1 MPAMG
6 VALSV
11 FLFSLAGIPPMIG
24 FFGKYYVFAAAVQA
38 GLIPL
43 VIVGVLA
50 SAASVYYYLRV
61 MVYLYFKEAHK
72 EYTLFT
78 PGALFKITIVLLA
91 ILTVY
96 YGVEPILPFN
106 GLMELITSYYSGVQQ
121 IWGLR
126 MPLFIEIDLMSLS
139 C

>member
-1 MPAMG
+1 
-6 VALSV
+6 
-11 FLFSLAGIPPMIG
+11 MIG
-24 FFGKYYVFAAAVQA
+24 FFSKYYVFAAAVQA

-106 GLMELITSYYSGVQQ
+106 GLMELITSRSEERRVGKECRCE
-121 IWGLR
+121 WWPDESKEER
-126 MPLFIEIDLMSLS
+126 E
-139 C
+139 

>member
-6 VALSV
+6 VAISF
-11 FLFSLAGIPPMIG
+11 FLLLLAGIPHMFG

-50 SAASVYYYLRV
+50 SDASVYYYLRA
-61 MVYLYFKEAHK
+61 MVYLYLKEAHK

-96 YGVEPILPFN
+96 YDVVPIHPIK
-106 GLMELITSYYSGVQQ
+106 GLMELIPSYYSGV
-121 IWGLR
+121 
-126 MPLFIEIDLMSLS
+126 
-139 C
+139 